1 MDIIR
6 EDIRNIAII
15 AHVDHGKTTLVNEM
29 LKQGGVFRENQQIQ
43 DRVMD
48 SNDLERERGITIL
61 SKNTSVYYGNVKINV
76 VDTPGHAD
84 FGGEVERVLKMVD
97 GVLLLIDSFEG
108 PMPQT
113 RFVLQHALA
122 LNLPVIVVVNKV
134 DRPDARCEE
143 VVSEAIDLMI
153 DLDADESQLD
163 TPIVYASART
173 GTATLDLSVPG
184 VDLKPLFETILK
196 YIPAPKGDPEAPA
209 QMLVS
214 TIDYNDFVGRIGI
227 GRITRGTLKLN
238 TMYAR
243 ATYGHETT
251 HENFRLSSLFAFDGL
266 KRNPVDNAS
275 MGEIVAI
282 TGIED
287 IMIGDTICATDAV
300 EPLPFVKITEPTVQ
314 MTFSVNDSPFAGRE
328 GTYVTSRH
336 LRARLMRELQ
346 TDVSLRVE
354 ETETPDAFRVSGR
367 GELHLSVLI
376 ENMRRQGYEFQVS
389 KPEVLYHY
397 DENGNKMEPV
407 EKLVCDVPQAYAGA
421 VIEKIGRRRGVLGNM
436 TGTDRVRLEFD
447 VPSRGLFG
455 YRSEFMTDTRGEGI
469 MSAVF
474 DHYESYKG
482 EIPHRNVGAL
492 VSTETG
498 DAVMYG
504 LFYAQDRGTLF
515 VGPNTAVY
523 CGMIVG
529 QNARSGDIDVNVCK
543 QKHLTSIRNAAG
555 AETAMKLTS
564 MKALTLEECLEFIDD
579 DELLEVTPQNLR
591 MRKRILETELRKKM
605 AARLRAAAKE
615 N

>member
-1 MDIIR
+1 MIR
-6 EDIRNIAII
+6 DNIRNIAII

-29 LKQGGVFRENQQIQ
+29 LKQGGAFRENQQVA

-48 SNDLERERGITIL
+48 SNDIEKERGITIL
-61 SKNTSVYYGNVKINV
+61 AKNTSVSYNGVKINV

-122 LNLPVIVVVNKV
+122 LNLPVIIVVNKV

-153 DLDADESQLD
+153 DLGADESQLD
-163 TPIVYASART
+163 TPIVYASARA
-173 GTATLDLSVPG
+173 GTATLDMATPG
-184 VDLKPLFETILK
+184 T
-196 YIPAPKGDPEAPA
+196 DPEGPA
-209 QMLVS
+209 QMLIS

-238 TMYAR
+238 TM
-243 ATYGHETT
+243 ATRCNYENPEL

-266 KRNPVDNAS
+266 KRVATDSAS

-287 IMIGDTICATDAV
+287 IMIGDTICAPDTV
-300 EPLPFVKITEPTVQ
+300 EPLPFVKITEPTVV

-389 KPEVLYHY
+389 KPEVLFHY
-397 DENGNKMEPV
+397 DENGTKLEPV
-407 EKLVCDVPQAYAGA
+407 EKLICDVPSEYAGA
-421 VIEKIGRRRGVLGNM
+421 VIEKIGRRRGVMDNM
-436 TGTDRVRLEFD
+436 TGTDRVRLEFT

-474 DHYESYKG
+474 DHYEPYKG
-482 EIPHRNVGAL
+482 DIPHRNCGAL

-498 DAVMYG
+498 EAVMYG

-515 VGPNTAVY
+515 CGPNTAVY
-523 CGMIVG
+523 TGMIVG
-529 QNARSGDIDVNVCK
+529 QNARTGDIDVNVCR

-555 AETAMKLTS
+555 AETAMKLVS
-564 MKALTLEECLEFIDD
+564 MRTLSLEECLEFIDD
-579 DELLEVTPQNLR
+579 DELLEITPKNLR
-591 MRKRILETELRKKM
+591 MRKRVLEVEMRKKL
-605 AARLRAAAKE
+605 AARARREEK
-615 N
+615 

>member
-1 MDIIR
+1 METTR
-6 EDIRNIAII
+6 QDIRNIAII

-29 LKQGGVFRENQQIQ
+29 LKQGGVFRDNQQIA

-48 SNDLERERGITIL
+48 SGDLERERGITIL
-61 SKNTSVYYGNVKINV
+61 SKNTSVYYKDVKINV

-122 LNLPVIVVVNKV
+122 LGLPVIIVINKV

-143 VVSEAIDLMI
+143 VVSETIDLMI
-153 DLDADESQLD
+153 DLSDDEALLE

-173 GTATLDLSVPG
+173 GTATMDLSQPG
-184 VDLKPLFETILK
+184 TDLRPLFDAILEH
-196 YIPAPKGDPEAPA
+196 IPAPTGDPEGPA
-209 QMLVS
+209 QMLIS
-214 TIDYNDFVGRIGI
+214 TIDYNDYVGRIGI
-227 GRITRGTLKLN
+227 GRITRGRLKLN
-238 TMYAR
+238 TMYTR
-243 ATYGHETT
+243 VNHENDAL
-251 HENFRLSSLFAFDGL
+251 HENFRLSALFAFDGL
-266 KRNPVDNAS
+266 KRAPVEEAS
-275 MGEIVAI
+275 MGEIVSI

-287 IMIGDTICATDAV
+287 IMIGDTICQPDCL

-336 LRARLMRELQ
+336 LRDRLFRELQ

-376 ENMRRQGYEFQVS
+376 ETMRRQGYEFQVS

-397 DENGNKMEPV
+397 DESGARLEPIEKM
-407 EKLVCDVPQAYAGA
+407 VCDVPSAYAGA
-421 VIEKIGRRRGVLGNM
+421 VIEKLGRRHGVMENM
-436 TGTDRVRLEFD
+436 TGTDRVRLEFS

-455 YRSEFMTDTRGEGI
+455 YRSEFMTDTRGEGV
-469 MSAVF
+469 MSSVF
-474 DHYESYKG
+474 DHYAPYQG
-482 EIPHRNVGAL
+482 EIPHRNFGAL

-515 VGPNTAVY
+515 CGPNTAVY

-529 QNARSGDIDVNVCK
+529 QNARTGDIDVNVCR

-564 MKALTLEECLEFIDD
+564 MKTLTLEECLEFIDD
-579 DELLEVTPQNLR
+579 DELLEVTPKNLR
-591 MRKRILETELRKKM
+591 MRKRILETELRKKA
-605 AARLRAAAKE
+605 AARARAAAKE
-615 N
+615 